1 MNVFED
7 NFRDEDEIKK
17 QRAEIRK
24 MIEKRYPEPKFKH
37 KVVGRNWRD
46 IIQAIKYIKKEQVID
61 NHIKEEFIKLRKSGH
76 TQNYEEFLKE

>member
-7 NFRDEDEIKK
+7 NFRDEDEIKR

-24 MIEKRYPEPKFKH
+24 MIEKRYPEPKFKP

-46 IIQAIKYIKKEQVID
+46 II
-61 NHIKEEFIKLRKSGH
+61 
-76 TQNYEEFLKE
+76 